1 MKNFFYKG
9 IDLNGKEISGYLLAE
24 DKFIAENI
32 INNKG
37 IIIEKIVNEDNSITI
52 QNDGNGIT
60 IKKHEK
66 EKIYIP
72 QLIFGELLTSS
83 NYKKD
88 EWCDTVDGLY
98 WRFVEKNIN
107 FFKSNPRLAVMTRSL
122 EKMNKERK
130 KNIFKKAEIFIK
142 ENTL

>member
-1 MKNFFYKG
+1 MLLCEFDPDEVYKWFMELFIDSYDWVMVPNVYGMGSYADGG
-9 IDLNGKEISGYLLAE
+9 IFSTKP
-24 DKFIAENI
+24 
-32 INNKG
+32 
-37 IIIEKIVNEDNSITI
+37 
-52 QNDGNGIT
+52 
-60 IKKHEK
+60 
-66 EKIYIP
+66 YICGSSYM
-72 QLIFGELLTSS
+72 LKMS

-107 FFKSNPRLAVMTRSL
+107 FFKANPRLAVMTRSL

-130 KNIFKKAEIFIK
+130 KDILKKAEIFIK